1 MPRAA
6 GRRRSLRGSNR
17 PRGAAPVNHP
27 VNAGAQT
34 HTQTH
39 TQTRVSALLA
49 RLEVVLVE
57 CQRLLAEPAP
67 AGNQLRALQLRREE
81 AACLL
86 AELEALL
93 PPAERGGGSRAV

>member
-17 PRGAAPVNHP
+17 ARGAAPVNHP

-34 HTQTH
+34 HTH
-39 TQTRVSALLA
+39 TQTRVRALLA